1 MQTVTYITSFLTF
14 YLKGE
19 VSVDKNFVDLKT
31 PNTILGLIPL
41 GKHNNKV
48 PVNQISS
55 VTSDFRLLFKN
66 LLAGLVVTILG
77 FGSIGDNFVGGLII
91 AIIGIIMILNSF
103 QTVVIITMTS
113 GSYIPVYFI
122 IFEKSKAAIVENNIN
137 QYISGRMAD
146 TNVKDQTARIV
157 DAINKK

>member
-19 VSVDKNFVDLKT
+19 VTVDKNFVDLAT

-41 GKHNNKV
+41 GKHKNKI

-55 VTSDFRLLFKN
+55 VTTDFRLLIKN

-77 FGSIGDNFVGGLII
+77 FGTIGDNVAGGLIL
-91 AIIGIIMILNSF
+91 AIIGIVMILNSF
-103 QTVVIITMTS
+103 QTAVIITMTS
-113 GSYIPVYFI
+113 GKFIPVYFI
-122 IFEKSKAAIVENNIN
+122 IFEKSKAALVEDNIN
-137 QYISGRMAD
+137 QYISGRMDD
-146 TNVKDQTARIV
+146 TNVKDQTDRIV